1 MEAAPG
7 SLGREAGLAVRW
19 NSAAALATLVS
30 QLAQILF
37 LARWLEP
44 AEFGLAAAALA
55 VSGFLQGFGDL
66 GLTHALVQR
75 PALSE
80 KAWASAWWGTLLAG
94 LALAALLAAGSG
106 ALEGILRLEGLTVL
120 LLFAAA
126 TLPLFGPAS
135 VFQARLQRNLRFRA
149 LATGEIAASIASI
162 AAAMAWALWRRD
174 AGALIAGQVAL
185 VCARCVALGWSS
197 GLRPFPRFRPSELR
211 ALSAFGG
218 FQMGERALN
227 FAAGN
232 LDKLL
237 VARLLGPA
245 SAGYYTLAS
254 QLALRPLALA
264 GPFVSRTLL
273 PLFARIQDAPARLA
287 DSYLRSLSL
296 LAFLAAGLYA
306 LVIGLADPLVR
317 VMLGAGWDPAVAV
330 LRILAVLGFL
340 ALLGNA
346 LGNLALALGKAGANF
361 GFNALALLLRVAGIS
376 LGAWWGGLQGVALGV
391 LAATLLTL
399 PIDVALPKR
408 WLGIPSARTLGAM
421 GWALPAAALAA
432 AGGAWLCAIAAWP
445 AWVEALV
452 FGGASATL
460 FGGACLAFFRARWRD
475 AWKELAAKLRR

>member
-1 MEAAPG
+1 MESAG

-19 NSAAALATLVS
+19 NSAAALVTLVS
-30 QLAQILF
+30 QLAQILV

-44 AEFGLAAAALA
+44 AEFGLAASALA

-75 PALSE
+75 AALPE
-80 KAWASAWWGTLLAG
+80 KTWASAWWGTLLAG
-94 LALAALLAAGSG
+94 LALAALLVAGSG
-106 ALEGILRLEGLTVL
+106 AIEGLMRLDGLDAL

-126 TLPLFGPAS
+126 SLPLFGPAS
-135 VFQARLQRNLRFRA
+135 VFQARLQRDLRFRA
-149 LATGEIAASIASI
+149 LASGEMIAAAASI
-162 AAAMAWALWRRD
+162 AAALGWALWRGG
-174 AGALIAGQVAL
+174 AGALVAGQVAL
-185 VCARCVALGWSS
+185 VGARFVALGWSS
-197 GLRPFPRFRPSELR
+197 GLRPLPRLRPSELR
-211 ALSAFGG
+211 PLSAFGG

-273 PLFARIQDAPARLA
+273 PLFARLQEAPARLA

-296 LAFLAAGLYA
+296 LAFLTAGLYA
-306 LVIGLADPLVR
+306 LMIGLADPLVR
-317 VMLGAGWDPAVAV
+317 VMLGAGWEASVPV

-346 LGNLALALGKAGANF
+346 LGNLTLALGKAGANF

-376 LGAWWGGLQGVALGV
+376 LGAWLGGLQGVALGV
-391 LAATLLTL
+391 VAATLLTL

-408 WLGIPSARTLGAM
+408 WLGIPAARTLGAT
-421 GWALPAAALAA
+421 GWALPGAVLAA
-432 AGGAWLCAIAAWP
+432 AGAAWLCALTAWP
-445 AWVEALV
+445 AWIEVPV
-452 FGGASATL
+452 FGAC
-460 FGGACLAFFRARWRD
+460 GGALFAATCLALFRARWRD
-475 AWKELAAKLRR
+475 AWTELGSKLRR